1 MKEVPEVLCIK
12 WRALFFLLQLCHG
25 KLLLRFPG
33 FLRRTK
39 SGEHISRDSIGVRR
53 RCGASFEVHRCVS
66 SMESLGHIDADTPT
80 CYPRLLRVLPGRTDV
95 TRLVAEAAST
105 RLLVL
110 RHSACL
116 QLCWPRRKDVYG
128 FLAEALAALAHH
140 RRSLSTTWSSRT
152 SSSVICMCNASV
164 YSETC
169 SMLQSASR
177 LSHL

>member
-12 WRALFFLLQLCHG
+12 WRALFFLLQLCDG

-33 FLRRTK
+33 LLRRTK
-39 SGEHISRDSIGVRR
+39 SDEHFSRDSIGVRR
-53 RCGASFEVHRCVS
+53 RCGASFQVHRCVS

-80 CYPRLLRVLPGRTDV
+80 CFPRLLRVLPGRTDV

-116 QLCWPRRKDVYG
+116 KLCWPRRKDVYG
-128 FLAEALAALAHH
+128 FLAEALAHH
-140 RRSLSTTWSSRT
+140 RRSLSTTWRSRT

-169 SMLQSASR
+169 SIMLQSAR
-177 LSHL
+177 GLSQL

>member
-12 WRALFFLLQLCHG
+12 WRALFFLLQLCDG

-33 FLRRTK
+33 LLRRTK
-39 SGEHISRDSIGVRR
+39 SGEHFSRDSIGVRR
-53 RCGASFEVHRCVS
+53 RCGASFQVHRCVS

-80 CYPRLLRVLPGRTDV
+80 CFPRLLWVLPGRTDR
-95 TRLVAEAAST
+95 TRLLAEAAPS
-105 RLLVL
+105 VL

-128 FLAEALAALAHH
+128 FLAEALAHH